1 MQFTSYLE
9 NGHLTI
15 ALSGEIDHH
24 KAKTYM
30 QAISS
35 KIEAYMP
42 KVCVLDFQDVG
53 FVDSSGIAVVI
64 SALRNMNR
72 IGGELLLCGLGEQP
86 LKVFRMSGIDKL
98 IEIKEG
104 IL

>member
-24 KAKTYM
+24 RAKMYM
-30 QAISS
+30 QAISA

-42 KVCVLDFQDVG
+42 KICTLDFKDVG

-64 SALRNMNR
+64 GALRNMNR
-72 IGGELLLCGLGEQP
+72 IGGKLMLCELGDQP
-86 LKVFRMSGIDKL
+86 SKVFRMSGIDKL
-98 IEIKEG
+98 VDIKEG
-104 IL
+104 VL